1 MDEVELIKKKKLEEM
16 LKRTSKSEQENRV
29 EYPDSPVYVND
40 STLEETVRK
49 YPLLLVDFYADWC
62 APCKMVAPV
71 LEEIVRRDLHGKL
84 VVAKINVD
92 ENSKSAMKYQA
103 MSIPTMIIFKN
114 GQIVER
120 IVGALPKSAILS
132 KIRRYL

>member
-1 MDEVELIKKKKLEEM
+1 MCDWISDMCSSDLSQYCFVFFF
-16 LKRTSKSEQENRV
+16 
-29 EYPDSPVYVND
+29 ND
-40 STLEETVRK
+40 TATTEIYTLS
-49 YPLLLVDFYADWC
+49 
-62 APCKMVAPV
+62 
-71 LEEIVRRDLHGKL
+71 LHDALPIWKL

>member
-1 MDEVELIKKKKLEEM
+1 MDEVEIIKKKKLEEM
-16 LKRTSKSEQENRV
+16 LKRTSKPEQETRV

-40 STLEETVRK
+40 STLEETVKK

-71 LEEIVRRDLHGKL
+71 LEEIIKRDLHGKL

-92 ENSKSAMKYQA
+92 ENPKSAMNYQA